1 MLRVPDPLKK
11 LLGFILLEVFDRA
24 AHYAEA
30 AFADLCKTHVALA
43 VDEVEGRPGA
53 IPECAPHLEVVID
66 GHGIRHAQPFHG
78 IAHVFQLL
86 FVAKLRRMDADQL
99 EAIVRVGFMYIHQ
112 TGDIVAAVNSAVGPK
127 GNPNG

>member
-1 MLRVPDPLKK
+1 MRYSIALRTMPKRPSP
-11 LLGFILLEVFDRA
+11 IFDDA
-24 AHYAEA
+24 Y
-30 AFADLCKTHVALA
+30 VALT
-43 VDEVEGRPGA
+43 VDEVERRPGA
-53 IPECAPHLEVVID
+53 VAESAPHFEVVID
-66 GHGIRHAQPFHG
+66 GNGIWHTQPFHG

-86 FVAKLRRMDADQL
+86 FVAELRRMDADQL